1 MIPQTKRSNAGLGLL
16 PTFKR
21 FEDALLNDLAEQSS
35 EALLVVAPR
44 TGFFKFCNH
53 HALEL
58 TGYTRDDLDRIS
70 LSELFN
76 PTEADEALNRIRTL
90 ERGLPQTFQDVPLKT
105 KGGKVAY
112 VDVRAVAVDARDKD
126 KEDLV
131 LIFARDP
138 ERRLALER
146 TASQQRHAL
155 TALASLTVLIQE
167 HLQGTAEDP
176 IERILNA
183 SQQYTMADF
192 VALYKRADGY
202 PGYQLD
208 RSINLPADFPS
219 SFAGVDPVAS
229 GEPFTWRTGE
239 RAVALLAKAGRNAR
253 LAAVHAQPI
262 GDGPSPL
269 WMLVVGYRTVVI
281 QTVDTASLVQ
291 TIANLIAAT
300 QSVSA
305 FVSDHHSFEGRAL
318 DLERR
323 FEVLIN
329 ETTEGVLRISSVG
342 RVLDMNRAA
351 EGLLGF
357 SLRDTRNS
365 PLEDVLISPQPL
377 AQPIIT
383 AIQNGM
389 RWGGVESD
397 LLRRDGE
404 TVPVFIRAVPLLDG
418 DGNEGGI
425 ILMSDRTDLRQFQVQ
440 SDHLERRAWLGDL
453 SAIFAH
459 DVRNPLNGIATGLTY
474 LADKFEKESTLQDSV
489 NKMQAEVQRID
500 QLLKNVLLVAKST
513 EINYQPIALHQM
525 LDRVLAR
532 WGRSLVRKKVQLVT
546 DIDPRTPLAM
556 ADAHQMDQVLTNLIV
571 NAVDAMEANG
581 GILAVKCHAAT
592 SPKAPQHGEYV
603 QITIADTGPGIPPEL
618 QARVFDPFFT
628 TKATGTGL
636 GLAITKRIITAHKGS
651 ILLDGSPGIGTI
663 FMLFIPVARPHSAS

>member
-16 PTFKR
+16 TTFRR
-21 FEDALLNDLAEQSS
+21 FEEALLSDLAEQSS

-44 TGFFKFCNH
+44 TGFFRFCNH
-53 HALEL
+53 RALEL
-58 TGYTRDDLDRIS
+58 TGYTHNDLDRLS

-76 PTEADEALNRIRTL
+76 PTEADEALNRIRAL

-105 KGGKVAY
+105 KSGKIVL
-112 VDVRAVAVDARDKD
+112 VDVRAVAVEARDKD
-126 KEDLV
+126 KEELV
-131 LIFARDP
+131 ILFARDP
-138 ERRLALER
+138 EQRLILER
-146 TASQQRHAL
+146 AASHQHHSLAAVASL
-155 TALASLTVLIQE
+155 TALLEEQ
-167 HLQGTAEDP
+167 LQQPPEDP
-176 IERILNA
+176 TDRILTA
-183 SQQYTMADF
+183 CQQYTMADF
-192 VALYKRADGY
+192 VALYKRAEGY
-202 PGYQLD
+202 PGYQLHK
-208 RSINLPADFPS
+208 SINLPTDFPL

-229 GEPFTWRTGE
+229 GEPFTWRTGA
-239 RAVALLAKAGRNAR
+239 RAIALLAKAARNSR
-253 LAAVHAQPI
+253 LAVVHAQPV
-262 GDGPSPL
+262 GESPSPV
-269 WMLVVGYRTVVI
+269 WMLVVGYRTLLF
-281 QTVDTASLVQ
+281 QTVDTAALVQ
-291 TIANLIAAT
+291 TIANLVAAIH
-300 QSVSA
+300 SAGA
-305 FVSDHHSFEGRAL
+305 FVTTHRSFEQHAL

-323 FEVLIN
+323 FEVLFN
-329 ETTEGVLRISSVG
+329 ETTEGVLRVSSTG
-342 RVLDMNRAA
+342 RVLEMNRAA

-357 SLRDTRNS
+357 SIRDTRNS
-365 PLEDVLISPQPL
+365 PLEDVLISAQPL

-404 TVPVFIRAVPLLDG
+404 TVPIFIRAVPLRDG
-418 DGNEGGI
+418 DGNEGGV
-425 ILMSDRTDLRQFQVQ
+425 ILISDRTDLRQFQVQ

-489 NKMQAEVQRID
+489 VKMQAEVQRID

-532 WGRSLVRKKVQLVT
+532 WGRSLTRKKVQLVT

-571 NAVDAMEANG
+571 NAVDAMEAEG

-592 SPKAPQHGEYV
+592 SVRTPQHGEYV

-628 TKATGTGL
+628 TKSTGTGL

-651 ILLDGSPGIGTI
+651 IVLDGSPGIGTI
-663 FMLFIPVARPHSAS
+663 FMLFIPVARPHANS